1 MRVPVT
7 QGRRYAAGVKIPL
20 LAGLI
25 PGSPLSA
32 LRELAESEGM
42 ATLEKPEHVALL
54 SDLGWANVVAYKRG
68 RAPITEPASDHE
80 LVFIATRSGTGSEID
95 TDDPQW
101 GGALRWVE
109 ETTTMPGQAP
119 KPGGVDGAK
128 DTPWALYGI
137 AAGLLTAIAV
147 GVVVVVTTEP

>member
-1 MRVPVT
+1 VRIPVT

-32 LRELAESEGM
+32 LRELAETEGM

-54 SDLGWANVVAYKRG
+54 SDLGWSNVVAYKRG

-109 ETTTMPGQAP
+109 ETTIMPGQAP
-119 KPGGVDGAK
+119 RPGGVDGAK
-128 DTPWALYGI
+128 STPWGWYAFGGVVLV
-137 AAGLLTAIAV
+137 AAAV
-147 GVVVVVTTEP
+147 GVTVALSND